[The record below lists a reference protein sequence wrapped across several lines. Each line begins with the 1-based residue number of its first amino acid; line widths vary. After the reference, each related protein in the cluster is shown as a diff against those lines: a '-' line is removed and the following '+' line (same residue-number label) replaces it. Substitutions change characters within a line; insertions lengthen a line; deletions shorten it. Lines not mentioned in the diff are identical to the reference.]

1 MRRLA
6 SKRRGARPSPSGRSR
21 TEKGGQTREAILQA
35 AAELYADM
43 GVRGTGLVAIGE
55 RAGVHHATVL
65 YHFRNSRELL
75 LAVLEERNR
84 RFLEFARD
92 TWGAGGLQAIEKL
105 PMMARFNLEHRV
117 WAKLF
122 TVLQVENLD
131 EHAELH
137 AYFVERR
144 GQSHDRAIGLLRSA
158 QARGDVRP
166 DADEDVLA
174 DVILAFAAG
183 AQIQYFL
190 DPKRID
196 PVALYER
203 FTAMLIRD
211 LTRGE

>member
-1 MRRLA
+1 MPRVA
-6 SKRRGARPSPSGRSR
+6 TKRQTARSGRSR
-21 TEKGGQTREAILQA
+21 TEKGGQTRAAILQA
-35 AAELYADM
+35 AAELYAET
-43 GVRGTGLVAIGE
+43 GVRGTGLAAIGE

-84 RFLEFARD
+84 KFLEFALE
-92 TWGAGGLQAIEKL
+92 TWGAGGLQAIEKM

-122 TVLQVENLD
+122 TVLQAESLD
-131 EHAELH
+131 EQSDLH
-137 AYFVERR
+137 GYFVERR
-144 GQSHDRAIGLLRSA
+144 GESHERAVHLLRGARPKGDAAQSA
-158 QARGDVRP
+158 D
-166 DADEDVLA
+166 DDLLA

-183 AQIQYFL
+183 VQIQHFL
-190 DPKRID
+190 DPTRVD

-203 FTAMLIRD
+203 FTAMLMRD

>member
-1 MRRLA
+1 MTVA
-6 SKRRGARPSPSGRSR
+6 KRKPARPAPSRRSR
-21 TEKGGQTREAILQA
+21 TEKGGQTRDAILQA
-35 AAELYADM
+35 AAELYAET
-43 GVRGTGLVAIGE
+43 GVRGTGLAAIGE

-75 LAVLEERNR
+75 LAVLQERNR
-84 RFLEFARD
+84 RFLEFARE

-122 TVLQVENLD
+122 TVLQVENLEED
-131 EHAELH
+131 ADMH

-144 GQSHDRAIGLLRSA
+144 GQSHERVIGLLRSA
-158 QARGDVRP
+158 RERGDPQP
-166 DADEDVLA
+166 DDDVTA

-190 DPKRID
+190 DPTRVD